1 MIMTDIAVVGGGP
14 AGSACAALL
23 ARDHD
28 VTVFE
33 EHPRIGVPVQCA
45 GLISDAVI
53 RLSGTSPSFLST
65 VYGAEAVFPD
75 GTVVEVRSNKPK
87 ARVVDRSEMDS
98 LIAARA
104 MDAGAE
110 YRMSER
116 VKAVGVADRIT
127 LEHTSGT
134 SIADLVIGA
143 DGPASVVASSI
154 GNNAPSEMIRG
165 IQADVRVEMDRQ
177 DMFRMH
183 LGNEFA
189 PGFFAWEIPC
199 GDFTR
204 VGLCTSWSAGPP
216 AGYLKHLLSRLGYSD
231 KIIGMSCG
239 RIPVGRRRTMS
250 AERMMLIG
258 DAASQVKPI
267 SGGGIYPSMVA
278 APLLADVAS
287 SAIREG
293 DCSAKRLGEYDRL
306 FAASVGKELRN
317 GARIRR
323 WFVRMDDRDLNRA
336 GRYSSRPD
344 VRAVLDTMEI
354 DDPVTVIPR
363 LLRHPLVGARG
374 IYTLMRCLL

>member
-1 MIMTDIAVVGGGP
+1 MTDIAVVGGGP

-23 ARDHD
+23 ARGHD

-45 GLISDAVI
+45 GLISDAAI
-53 RLSGTSPSFLST
+53 RLSGVSPSFLAT

-75 GTVVEVRSNKPK
+75 GTVVEVRSKKPK
-87 ARVVDRSEMDS
+87 ARVVDRSELDS
-98 LIAARA
+98 LMAARA

-116 VKAVGVADRIT
+116 VRSVGVSDGVV
-127 LEHTSGT
+127 LEHPSGT
-134 SIADLVIGA
+134 TRADLAIGA
-143 DGPASVVASSI
+143 DGPASVVAASI

-183 LGNEFA
+183 LGSELA

-216 AGYLKHLLSRLGYSD
+216 APYLKHLLSRLGYSD
-231 KIIGMSCG
+231 KVVGMSCG

-250 AERMMLIG
+250 SDRIMLVG
-258 DAASQVKPI
+258 DAASQIKPI
-267 SGGGIYPSMVA
+267 SGGGIYPSMIA
-278 APLLADVAS
+278 APLLAEVAS
-287 SAIREG
+287 SAIAEN
-293 DCSAKRLGEYDRL
+293 DLSAKRLGEYDRR
-306 FAASVGKELRN
+306 FEAVVGRELRS

-323 WFVRMDDRDLNRA
+323 WFVRMDDDDLNRA
-336 GRYSSRPD
+336 GGYSVRPD
-344 VRAVLDTMEI
+344 VRTVLDTMEI
-354 DDPVTVIPR
+354 DNPVTVIPK
-363 LLRHPLVGARG
+363 LLRHPLVGIRG
-374 IYTLMRCLL
+374 MYTLLRCLI

>member
-1 MIMTDIAVVGGGP
+1 MTDIAVVGGGP

-23 ARDHD
+23 ARGHD

-45 GLISDAVI
+45 GLISDAAI
-53 RLSGTSPSFLST
+53 RLSGVSPSFLAT

-75 GTVVEVRSNKPK
+75 GTVVEVRSKKPK
-87 ARVVDRSEMDS
+87 ARVVDRSELDS
-98 LIAARA
+98 LMAARA

-116 VKAVGVADRIT
+116 VRSVGVSDGVV
-127 LEHTSGT
+127 LEHPSGT
-134 SIADLVIGA
+134 TRADLAIGA
-143 DGPASVVASSI
+143 DGPASVVAASI

-165 IQADVRVEMDRQ
+165 IQADVRVEIDRQ

-183 LGNEFA
+183 LGSEFA

-216 AGYLKHLLSRLGYSD
+216 APYLKHLLSRLGYSD
-231 KIIGMSCG
+231 KVVGMSCG

-250 AERMMLIG
+250 SDRIMLVG
-258 DAASQVKPI
+258 DAASQIKPI
-267 SGGGIYPSMVA
+267 SGGGIYPSMMA
-278 APLLADVAS
+278 APLLAEVAS
-287 SAIREG
+287 SAIAEN
-293 DCSAKRLGEYDRL
+293 DLSAKRLGEYDRR
-306 FAASVGKELRN
+306 FEAVVGRELRS

-323 WFVRMDDRDLNRA
+323 WFVRMDDDDLNRA
-336 GRYSSRPD
+336 GGYSARQD
-344 VRAVLDTMEI
+344 VRTVLDTMEI
-354 DDPVTVIPR
+354 DNPVTVIPK
-363 LLRHPLVGARG
+363 LLRHPSVGIRG
-374 IYTLMRCLL
+374 MYTLLRCLI

>member
-1 MIMTDIAVVGGGP
+1 MTDIAVVGGGP

-33 EHPRIGVPVQCA
+33 EHPRIGVPIQCA
-45 GLISDAVI
+45 GLISDAAI
-53 RLSGTSPSFLST
+53 RLSGVSPSFLAT

-75 GTVVEVRSNKPK
+75 GTVVEVRSKKPK

-98 LIAARA
+98 LMATRA

-116 VKAVGVADRIT
+116 VRSVRVSDDVV
-127 LEHTSGT
+127 LEHSSGAT
-134 SIADLVIGA
+134 CADLAIGA
-143 DGPASVVASSI
+143 DGPASVVASSF

-183 LGNEFA
+183 LGSEFA

-216 AGYLKHLLSRLGYSD
+216 APYLRHLLSHLGYSD
-231 KIIGMSCG
+231 KVFGMCCG

-250 AERMMLIG
+250 SDRIMLVG
-258 DAASQVKPI
+258 DAASQIKPI

-278 APLLADVAS
+278 APLLAEVAS
-287 SAIREG
+287 SAIAEN
-293 DCSAKRLGEYDRL
+293 DFSAKRLGEYDRL
-306 FAASVGKELRN
+306 FETAVGRELRS

-323 WFVRMDDRDLNRA
+323 WFVRMDDDDLNRA
-336 GRYSSRPD
+336 GRYSARPD
-344 VRAVLDTMEI
+344 VCAVLDTMGI
-354 DDPVTVIPR
+354 DNPVTVIPK
-363 LLRHPLVGARG
+363 LLRHPLIGIRG
-374 IYTLMRCLL
+374 MYTLLRCLI

>member
-1 MIMTDIAVVGGGP
+1 MTDIAVVGGGP

-23 ARDHD
+23 ARGHD

-45 GLISDAVI
+45 GLISDAAI
-53 RLSGTSPSFLST
+53 RLSGVSPSFLAT

-75 GTVVEVRSNKPK
+75 GTVVEVRSKKPK
-87 ARVVDRSEMDS
+87 ARVVDRSELDS
-98 LIAARA
+98 LMAARA

-116 VKAVGVADRIT
+116 VRSVGVSDGVV
-127 LEHTSGT
+127 LEHSSGT
-134 SIADLVIGA
+134 TRADLAIGA
-143 DGPASVVASSI
+143 DGPASVVVASI

-165 IQADVRVEMDRQ
+165 IQADVRVEIDRQ

-183 LGNEFA
+183 LGSEFA

-216 AGYLKHLLSRLGYSD
+216 AQYLKHLLSRLGYSD
-231 KIIGMSCG
+231 KVVGMSCG

-250 AERMMLIG
+250 SDRIMLVG
-258 DAASQVKPI
+258 DAASQIKPI
-267 SGGGIYPSMVA
+267 SGGGIYPSMIA
-278 APLLADVAS
+278 APLLAEVAS
-287 SAIREG
+287 SAIAEN
-293 DCSAKRLGEYDRL
+293 DLSAKRLGEYDRR
-306 FAASVGKELRN
+306 FEAVVGRELRS

-323 WFVRMDDRDLNRA
+323 WFVRMDDDDLNRA
-336 GRYSSRPD
+336 GGYSARPD
-344 VRAVLDTMEI
+344 VRTVLDTMEI
-354 DDPVTVIPR
+354 DNPITVIPK
-363 LLRHPLVGARG
+363 LLCHPLVGIRG
-374 IYTLMRCLL
+374 MYTLLRCLI

>member
-1 MIMTDIAVVGGGP
+1 MTDIAVVGGGP

-23 ARDHD
+23 ARGHD

-45 GLISDAVI
+45 GLISDAAI
-53 RLSGTSPSFLST
+53 RLSGVSPSFLAT

-75 GTVVEVRSNKPK
+75 GTVVEVRSKKPK
-87 ARVVDRSEMDS
+87 ARVVDRSELDS
-98 LIAARA
+98 LMAARA

-116 VKAVGVADRIT
+116 VRSVGVSDGVV
-127 LEHTSGT
+127 LEHPSGT
-134 SIADLVIGA
+134 TRADLAIGA
-143 DGPASVVASSI
+143 DGPASVVAASI

-165 IQADVRVEMDRQ
+165 IQADVRVEIDRQ

-183 LGNEFA
+183 LGSEFA

-216 AGYLKHLLSRLGYSD
+216 APYLKHLLSRLGYSD
-231 KIIGMSCG
+231 KVVGMSCG

-250 AERMMLIG
+250 SDRIMLVG
-258 DAASQVKPI
+258 DAASQIKPI
-267 SGGGIYPSMVA
+267 SGGGISPSMIA
-278 APLLADVAS
+278 APLLAEVAS
-287 SAIREG
+287 SAIAEN
-293 DCSAKRLGEYDRL
+293 DLSAKRLGEYDRR
-306 FAASVGKELRN
+306 FEAVVGRELRS

-323 WFVRMDDRDLNRA
+323 WFVRMDDDDLNRA
-336 GRYSSRPD
+336 GGYSVRPD
-344 VRAVLDTMEI
+344 VRTVLDTMEI
-354 DDPVTVIPR
+354 DNPVTVIPK
-363 LLRHPLVGARG
+363 LLRHPLVGIRG
-374 IYTLMRCLL
+374 MYTLLRCLI

>member
-1 MIMTDIAVVGGGP
+1 MTDIAVVGGGP

-45 GLISDAVI
+45 GLISDEAI

-75 GTVVEVRSNKPK
+75 GTVVEVRSKKPK
-87 ARVVDRSEMDS
+87 ARVIDRSEFDS

-110 YRMSER
+110 YRMSDR
-116 VKAVGVADRIT
+116 VNAVRISDRIV
-127 LEHTSGT
+127 LEHRSGETS
-134 SIADLVIGA
+134 AELAIGA
-143 DGPASVVASSI
+143 DGPASVVSQSI
-154 GNNAPSEMIRG
+154 GGNGPSEMIRG
-165 IQADVRVEMDRQ
+165 IQADVRVAMERQ

-183 LGNEFA
+183 LGTEFA

-231 KIIGMSCG
+231 KVIGMSCG

-250 AERMMLIG
+250 AERIMLIG
-258 DAASQVKPI
+258 DAASQIKPI
-267 SGGGIYPSMVA
+267 SGGGIYPAMEA
-278 APLLADVAS
+278 APILADVVS
-287 SAIREG
+287 SAMADG
-293 DCSAKRLGEYDRL
+293 DCSARRLREYDRR
-306 FAASVGKELRN
+306 FKADIGKELRN
-317 GARIRR
+317 GALIRR
-323 WFVRMDDRDLNRA
+323 WFVRMDDGDLNRA
-336 GRYSSRPD
+336 GRYSARPD
-344 VRAVLDTMEI
+344 VCRVLNTMEI
-354 DDPVTVIPR
+354 DDPVTVIPK
-363 LLRHPLVGARG
+363 LLRHPMVGIRG
-374 IYTLMRCLL
+374 IYTLARCLI